1 MNESSSGGQSATAS
15 TSSSMDSNNDEA
27 RNGTSITVTATE
39 ESSSENTN
47 SEHQQQRRSNR
58 HSSYSTGTF
67 RSNVSWPELTPDS
80 LCPMARYSGAYSLE
94 EVDYLSVTS
103 QHNDLT
109 ILPPVAA
116 DDSSAAARGE
126 SGGEGEQVLQQLQTG
141 LYDPPHATYIPASK
155 RIQSHDGS
163 TRINT
168 TTEQQYEEVELKRP
182 PPSPASTTSPTMS
195 PAIHL
200 QHLSRRRRSS
210 FDLKDLDATILFVDL
225 EGYSKTTNLTQRV
238 ITRAF
243 MNTLSNLLTFCYD
256 SLPSRM
262 NVKDYVILPTGDG
275 AAVVVIRPPLRRVLQ
290 DDTAVDFKGGHCG
303 GGGECGN
310 DNGAAL
316 SRRRRSSFDLKDLD
330 ATILFV
336 DLEGYSKTTNLTQRV
351 ITRAFMNTLSNLLTF
366 CYDSLPSRMNVKD
379 YVILPTGDG
388 AAVVVIRPPLRRVLQ
403 DDTAVDF
410 KGGHCDGGGEC
421 GNDNGAATTAVNGVT
436 DRLSQS
442 SISSSSSEKQLFGL
456 HCSSC
461 SRISL
466 QTTEETA
473 LWLGSS
479 LLLWSESIQI
489 GMRVGLNSGEL
500 SIVED
505 PYGDPNVCGDAIN
518 MANRIMDT
526 ALPGQILA
534 SAGTVVTKLNHMQ
547 TQCNDRD
554 ECFCSKCPLMK
565 IDITVEPSE
574 VVVKHG
580 VTTNV
585 QSITV
590 TLYPLPQEPPR
601 AVGDD
606 THSEDRHASES
617 DEIDDVGNDSYL
629 KRIRSLSIGEQIP
642 IHPLAEIKANP
653 KKQSFAS
660 LSSLQPSTSFTGAQ
674 KKQQQQQQ
682 RSKSAFF
689 TNSSFTLK
697 RPSMGAQNTTAEAA
711 SAADTTSSKST
722 SGGTP
727 SIHSNIDSSATSDR
741 RSTVTTA
748 ESSQITTSPQL
759 PFHIGNHQ
767 TPATKWYMKVKPT
780 EMKADF
786 GRIKPKVLPQELI
799 RRHHKIA
806 FIGIMHDNLSKAF
819 VNILEADPQHRWDQV
834 FVLFPSDA
842 CLLNSL
848 VQNYSMQQVEKL
860 IENKNACRSSLHEL
874 LSPVVTDLRF
884 LQYDQLMHCGSYWD
898 WCDPGGFIH
907 VSPLTWGA
915 NPKTCPA
922 MNYYWNSK
930 VPSPEYRVYR
940 EGLGYLLKVATPF

>member
-58 HSSYSTGTF
+58 HSSYSTGTR

-290 DDTAVDFKGGHCG
+290 DDTAVDFKGGHC
-303 GGGECGN
+303 
-310 DNGAAL
+310 
-316 SRRRRSSFDLKDLD
+316 
-330 ATILFV
+330 
-336 DLEGYSKTTNLTQRV
+336 
-351 ITRAFMNTLSNLLTF
+351 
-366 CYDSLPSRMNVKD
+366 
-379 YVILPTGDG
+379 
-388 AAVVVIRPPLRRVLQ
+388 
-403 DDTAVDF
+403 
-410 KGGHCDGGGEC
+410 DGGGEC

-479 LLLWSESIQI
+479 LLLWSESNQI

-617 DEIDDVGNDSYL
+617 DEIDDVGNASDL

-722 SGGTP
+722 SCGTP